1 MTAPLPA
8 LVALRD
14 AVGASTGPDREIDA
28 QIMFD
33 LFAKPVGRKSDGG
46 PTGYLWPEDNPSWSF
61 GIRFPGKDRD
71 WFKKHSREPDDETL
85 LIWRDDAWVLMNA
98 LRIPRLTASLDA
110 SERLRMALLP
120 DWSVHI
126 DQADNRDWWVELREG
141 YATSF
146 QHTVR
151 AHHPVESIARTLAVL
166 NALISQAEAK
176 AQEERE

>member
-1 MTAPLPA
+1 MTDRAA

-14 AVGASTGPDREIDA
+14 AVEKCTGPDREIDA

-33 LFAKPVGRKSDGG
+33 LFAKPVGKKSDGG

-120 DWSVHI
+120 DLAFSITRHAAEWAVHWIQPGTGEGRSV
-126 DQADNRDWWVELREG
+126 L
-141 YATSF
+141 
-146 QHTVR
+146 
-151 AHHPVESIARTLAVL
+151 HPVESIARTLAVL
-166 NALISQAEAK
+166 NALIGK
-176 AQEERE
+176 ERE